1 LTSSRPPTF
10 YLTGR
15 RASLGLSACLG
26 HGVKM
31 PRLHF
36 YNQRSRHEHSISTPL
51 LETAC
56 QMPAGCPAGS
66 RLRDRLPEILVR
78 CRHLAFQ
85 DPAPDRLS
93 VIRPPAAMRLTAH
106 LPASVRST
114 AAWTLA
120 RPSGELRR
128 FFGSPDALSIRPSDT
143 SFSSLPSAR
152 SPREEVGPLSGR
164 LILARRGH
172 VNASSRSEIEAPS
185 IVRDRS
191 GRSCE
196 IPFRRAAPA
205 GRPVQLPRV
214 FTVVLRL
221 RLDLSSPRF
230 HGTNR
235 GRARPYDFCKWL
247 SPRARLWTTRASRS
261 TESAVETAARARQ
274 GVSFLSWQPPEV
286 HRVRGRANRCPTFP
300 SRLLA
305 PETSPQPRSLRAPG
319 VARRLPSP
327 VWSDAVRRGAADVE
341 RPCKERPPKGWYGAG
356 PPRRGPAL
364 TNPRCLPSRRRSR
377 TNGHCL
383 PAGADRPEPAPFS
396 PSSSGAG
403 RRPRSFAIARRADW

>member
-36 YNQRSRHEHSISTPL
+36 YNQRSRHEHSTSTPL

-56 QMPAGCPAGS
+56 HLPAGCPAGS

-93 VIRPPAAMRLTAH
+93 VIRPPAAVRLTAH

-164 LILARRGH
+164 LILARRGT
-172 VNASSRSEIEAPS
+172 SMPGSRSEIEAPS

-221 RLDLSSPRF
+221 RLDLSSHRF

-300 SRLLA
+300 
-305 PETSPQPRSLRAPG
+305 
-319 VARRLPSP
+319 V
-327 VWSDAVRRGAADVE
+327 
-341 RPCKERPPKGWYGAG
+341 
-356 PPRRGPAL
+356 
-364 TNPRCLPSRRRSR
+364 
-377 TNGHCL
+377 
-383 PAGADRPEPAPFS
+383 
-396 PSSSGAG
+396 
-403 RRPRSFAIARRADW
+403 AIARAGDFAPTPIAPGTWCRKTSPLAGLERRGEEGRCRRRAPLQGAPAERVVWRRPSAKRPSIDQPKVPSITQAFANERALPASRS